1 MSMII
6 KGGLYDPSM
15 WTPVKVRLD
24 FVGRV
29 CGSVPASKDIIEK
42 WLGARTPSV
51 RPPAAKTITEVAEEV
66 INTLPDMGQE
76 NDEIRQGTMVV
87 FQRVDGRL
95 SVRAA
100 TLRAHLKDC
109 CSQVQN
115 QLVGRIKGERNFTTR
130 VKNGLYVGGGFR
142 DPSSGTEYIHVTRD
156 GGPITEGDGFQERLV
171 HSQTPQG
178 PINAIK
184 QFEFVV
190 RPTIRFA
197 VGLLGTSVKPEDLAT
212 ILRYGAV
219 HGYGGERS
227 QQEGQYTFELEVPDG
242 NEAKALLAEMSA
254 EMEKFAT
261 GERV

>member
-1 MSMII
+1 MSKVI

-24 FVGRV
+24 FVGRL

-42 WLGARTPSV
+42 WLGSRQPSV
-51 RPPAAKTITEVAEEV
+51 KPPAAKSIPEIVEEV

-76 NDEIRQGTMVV
+76 NEEIRQGTMVV

-142 DPSSGTEYIHVTRD
+142 DQLGTEYFHVVRD
-156 GGPITEGDGFQERLV
+156 GGPITEGDGFQERVV
-171 HSQTPQG
+171 HAQTPQG
-178 PINAIK
+178 QINAIK
-184 QFEFVV
+184 QFEYVV
-190 RPTIRFA
+190 RPTIMFA
-197 VGLLGTSVKPEDLAT
+197 VGLLGASVKPEDLAT
-212 ILRYGAV
+212 LLRYGAV

-242 NEAKALLAEMSA
+242 DEAKALLEGMRAG
-254 EMEKFAT
+254 MEKFAA
-261 GERV
+261 GEGV